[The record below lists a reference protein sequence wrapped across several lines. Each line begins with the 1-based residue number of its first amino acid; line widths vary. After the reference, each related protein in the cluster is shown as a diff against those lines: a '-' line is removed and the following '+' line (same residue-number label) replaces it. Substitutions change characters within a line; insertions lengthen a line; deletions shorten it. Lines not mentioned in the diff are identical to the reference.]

1 MLEDDNI
8 FDREIKSILDEGR
21 EEVPDRVWDAVQ
33 SRISGKKRKSAV
45 MWAGWAAVS
54 AAAAVAAVLFLG
66 PPSADKGQD
75 IEVLPSG
82 QGRILTETLAPSGP
96 SDTGSTG
103 EDTGQ
108 FVPQSVSDGMN
119 QDSGYPAETQE
130 QSPAPA
136 ELEDPQKPDLPAEPD
151 SGTDSPIQETVNPG
165 QEAVEPGQDTGT
177 DRNEREDQLWPE
189 DMLTAESGSA
199 RRQPKVA
206 MTLFGNAISNNS
218 DAGSGRS
225 IAPMQSSG
233 VIPTDEVRENQD
245 TSYGIPVSFGVG
257 AKIFFTERWALGA
270 GVNCSFLTR
279 RFSGVYYNHEGTA
292 FADSDIRNTQ
302 TYVGIPVN
310 VYFSIASG
318 DFYDF
323 YAYAGGTVEKCVSD
337 TYLIDTPGSS
347 ITWRS
352 KSPGVQMSA
361 VAGIGVEFMLGNRIG
376 LYIDPSLRY
385 YFESRQPKSI
395 RTVQPLMLNFEAGLR
410 IRFR

>member
-8 FDREIKSILDEGR
+8 FDRGIRSILEEGR
-21 EEVPDRVWDAVQ
+21 EEVPDRVWNAVQ

-82 QGRILTETLAPSGP
+82 QGRILTETLGPSGP
-96 SDTGSTG
+96 SDTGSAG
-103 EDTGQ
+103 EDTGL

-136 ELEDPQKPDLPAEPD
+136 EPEPPQKPDLPAEPD
-151 SGTDSPIQETVNPG
+151 SGTDSPVQETVNTEQDPRNT
-165 QEAVEPGQDTGT
+165 GQDTGT
-177 DRNEREDQLWPE
+177 DRNEGKDRLWPE
-189 DMLTAESGSA
+189 DMLTAESGSG

-218 DAGSGRS
+218 DAGAGRS

-233 VIPTDEVRENQD
+233 VIPTDEVRENQA

-337 TYLIDTPGSS
+337 TYLIDTPGNS